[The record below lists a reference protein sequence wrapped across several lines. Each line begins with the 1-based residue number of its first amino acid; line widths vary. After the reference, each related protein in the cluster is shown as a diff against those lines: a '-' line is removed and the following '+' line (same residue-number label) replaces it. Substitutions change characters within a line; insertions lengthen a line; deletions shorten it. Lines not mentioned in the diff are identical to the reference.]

1 MSTSFQVVFDCRDP
15 SAQAEFWAYAL
26 GYVFQPPPEGFTS
39 WDDALRAW
47 GVPESSWNDKSAIID
62 PRGESPRLFF
72 QRVPEDKVVKNRLH
86 LDINAGGGPHV
97 PPEDRSKLVDDKVQQ
112 LRASGAT
119 IANEMQEFGQRWVVM
134 QDPEGNEFCVQ

>member
-1 MSTSFQVVFDCRDP
+1 
-15 SAQAEFWAYAL
+15 
-26 GYVFQPPPEGFTS
+26 
-39 WDDALRAW
+39 
-47 GVPESSWNDKSAIID
+47 
-62 PRGESPRLFF
+62 
-72 QRVPEDKVVKNRLH
+72 
-86 LDINAGGGPHV
+86 V